1 LYVPSGVKVS
11 EPLQS
16 YFRMN
21 KKAGGQFEHTIII
34 IEDEADA
41 HYIE

>member
-1 LYVPSGVKVS
+1 
-11 EPLQS
+11 
-16 YFRMN
+16 MN

>member
-1 LYVPSGVKVS
+1 VKVS

-21 KKAGGQFEHTIII
+21 VKKGGQFEHTMII
-34 IEDEADA
+34 IEDGAAA

>member
-1 LYVPSGVKVS
+1 LT

-21 KKAGGQFEHTIII
+21 KKSGGQFEHTIII
-34 IEDEADA
+34 LEEGAEA

>member
-1 LYVPSGVKVS
+1 
-11 EPLQS
+11 
-16 YFRMN
+16 MN
-21 KKAGGQFEHTIII
+21 KKSGGQFEHTIII

>member
-1 LYVPSGVKVS
+1 
-11 EPLQS
+11 
-16 YFRMN
+16 MN
-21 KKAGGQFEHTIII
+21 KKSAGQFEHTIII